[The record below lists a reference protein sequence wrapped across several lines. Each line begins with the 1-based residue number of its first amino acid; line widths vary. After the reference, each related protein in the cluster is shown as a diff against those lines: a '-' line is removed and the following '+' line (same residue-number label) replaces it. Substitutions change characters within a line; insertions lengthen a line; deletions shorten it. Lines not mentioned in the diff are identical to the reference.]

1 MPGFLIKQ
9 LFEESAPLPYLAFE
23 INKNTYFEVM
33 VCTTGEAIVYELFPF
48 SVSPALWSLPLP
60 PDNPCFH
67 LCPIHPSSPDVHTR
81 HLLNTCFFSE
91 SVLASDL
98 RPWIRQTNLYGFNAS
113 VLCVFLMMQK
123 EKPVLE
129 GTNPAKLLV
138 RNIQSPLVPLRRWHW
153 YALSSPR
160 WVPTNPWTAP
170 ICNTELC
177 HPSPSHSV
185 VSLSRR
191 NVEPRWIE
199 QLLHTLPSPVT
210 SNVPMSFHTSK
221 HFVTVLQRKPSFR

>member
-33 VCTTGEAIVYELFPF
+33 ICTTGEGVKFSNSIWSVPLL
-48 SVSPALWSLPLP
+48 SVSCSLVTPLTP
-60 PDNPCFH
+60 REPMFSSMPH
-67 LCPIHPSSPDVHTR
+67 LSFIPRRAYQAFIKY
-81 HLLNTCFFSE
+81 TCFFSE
-91 SVLASDL
+91 SVLASDF
-98 RPWIRQTNLYGFNAS
+98 RPWTWQSNLYGFNAS

-129 GTNPAKLLV
+129 RTNPAMLLV
-138 RNIQSPLVPLRRWHW
+138 WNIQSPLVPLRRLHW

-170 ICNTELC
+170 
-177 HPSPSHSV
+177 
-185 VSLSRR
+185 SL
-191 NVEPRWIE
+191 
-199 QLLHTLPSPVT
+199 
-210 SNVPMSFHTSK
+210 
-221 HFVTVLQRKPSFR
+221 